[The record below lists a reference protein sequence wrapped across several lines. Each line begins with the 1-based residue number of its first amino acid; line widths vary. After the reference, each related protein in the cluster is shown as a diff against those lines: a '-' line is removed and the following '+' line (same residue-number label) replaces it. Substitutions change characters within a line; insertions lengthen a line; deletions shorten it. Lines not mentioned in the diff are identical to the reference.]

1 MSFKE
6 TKVYSIAKNKCPHC
20 HEGAFFKF
28 NNPYNLSNFYKM
40 DDSCEVCGEKY
51 KREPGFF
58 FGAMFVSYALNV
70 AWFVTGWVATL
81 ILLPNNENL
90 LLIASIIIGF
100 GLLMAPLTYRLSRL
114 IWINFFVSYDPYIS
128 ESKKAELKE
137 SKSEITK

>member
-1 MSFKE
+1 M
-6 TKVYSIAKNKCPHC
+6 KVHFSNSITPTIYLIFIRWMTLVKFVAKNTSV
-20 HEGAFFKF
+20 
-28 NNPYNLSNFYKM
+28 NQ
-40 DDSCEVCGEKY
+40 D
-51 KREPGFF
+51 FF